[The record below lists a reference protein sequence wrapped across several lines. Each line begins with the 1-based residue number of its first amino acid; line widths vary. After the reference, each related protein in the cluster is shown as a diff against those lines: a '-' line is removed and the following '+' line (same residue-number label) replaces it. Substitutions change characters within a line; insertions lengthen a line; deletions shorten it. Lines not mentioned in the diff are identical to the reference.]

1 MTREADSERASQR
14 APASEE
20 RNERGGEQLDRVPP
34 VDASRADA
42 STRDASRA
50 DASSAEAPKPRGML
64 ARTLASFLEN
74 RLAVVGIGVVVLFVL
89 FCYLGPL
96 LYRTDQVHID
106 LSQATA
112 SPSGSHLLGTNEVGY
127 DQLGRL
133 MVGGQ
138 TSLEVG
144 IAAALLATGF
154 GTLWGAIAG
163 YAGGFVDAA
172 MMRIVDAL
180 LAVPS
185 LFLLLFLASIARP
198 TVGLLILVIAL
209 ISWLGPARL
218 VRGQALT
225 LRTRDYVRSVRLMG
239 GGSMRA
245 VLRHIAPN
253 TIGTVVVNATFQVA
267 DAILT
272 VAALSF
278 LGLGIPPPAANWG
291 DMLSNGINYVYDG
304 YWWLI
309 YPPGL
314 AIVLVV
320 VAFNLIGDALRDSF
334 EVRLQRR

>member
-1 MTREADSERASQR
+1 MSREAEVPEVSTTQR
-14 APASEE
+14 
-20 RNERGGEQLDRVPP
+20 
-34 VDASRADA
+34 
-42 STRDASRA
+42 
-50 DASSAEAPKPRGML
+50 MF
-64 ARTLASFLEN
+64 ARTLSTFLEN
-74 RLAVVGIGVVVLFVL
+74 RLAVVGVGIVVLFIV

-96 LYRTDQVHID
+96 VYRTDQIHID
-106 LSQATA
+106 LSQATLA
-112 SPSGSHLLGTNEVGY
+112 PSFGHPLGTNEVGY
-127 DQLGRL
+127 DQFGRL

-138 TSLEVG
+138 SSLEVG
-144 IAAALLATGF
+144 IAAALLATVF

-172 MMRIVDAL
+172 MMRVVDAL
-180 LAVPS
+180 LAVPA
-185 LFLLLFLASIARP
+185 LFLLLFLSSIVRP

-225 LRTRDYVRSVRLMG
+225 LRTRDYVKSVRLMG
-239 GGSMRA
+239 GGPMRA

-253 TIGTVVVNATFQVA
+253 AIGTVVVNATFQVA

-278 LGLGIPPPAANWG
+278 LGLGVPPPAANWG
-291 DMLSNGINYVYDG
+291 DMLSNGINYTYDG

-314 AIVLVV
+314 AIVAVV

-334 EVRLQRR
+334 EVRLQKR